1 MDWIKATCHCA
12 RCNKEVK
19 LSVPADGWAKFK
31 AGELIQ
37 NALPNISPGIRELI
51 LTGFCPECQWELY
64 DNKEEKV

>member
-19 LSVPADGWAKFK
+19 VSVPADGWAKFK

-37 NALPNISPGIRELI
+37 NALPN
-51 LTGFCPECQWELY
+51 
-64 DNKEEKV
+64 KVLKFGNSF